1 MQVPPDLNSIPETGP
16 LTKRSSAE
24 LVGVLQS
31 ATPPTSPESS
41 VHGKFSQ
48 NRIYSHSVHGGNIY
62 ASRPVPYPYK
72 TPLIGKNSYTDWK
85 DSTLLRPEDTTA
97 EWLESNCQIA
107 NSESSLL
114 EDRLCTTE
122 SESHSVNEEVAQLLS
137 IEQQLAE
144 HLRISHSGR
153 VQDLRQLSHWVFVY
167 GTLKRSFPNS
177 HLLED
182 GALFEGDFMTCDK
195 YPLVIGGPYYSPYL
209 LDMKGYGN
217 NVRGE
222 LYRVSSESLKEL
234 DKLENVGVN
243 YTRRVIPIY
252 SVKDRSFIV
261 KAFAYLKCNYT
272 DELLQTKWLSDY
284 QDRRYVPRHLRP
296 KDNTQAY
303 RKTQS
308 MQDMFSADSS
318 PNCN

>member
-1 MQVPPDLNSIPETGP
+1 MVNSDVY
-16 LTKRSSAE
+16 R
-24 LVGVLQS
+24 
-31 ATPPTSPESS
+31 
-41 VHGKFSQ
+41 
-48 NRIYSHSVHGGNIY
+48 
-62 ASRPVPYPYK
+62 
-72 TPLIGKNSYTDWK
+72 K
-85 DSTLLRPEDTTA
+85 DSTFVGPEETTS
-97 EWLESNCQIA
+97 EFLEDNNQIA
-107 NSESSLL
+107 SSEGSLV
-114 EDRLCTTE
+114 EDRLCMKE
-122 SESHSVNEEVAQLLS
+122 SVSLSVNEQVAKLLS
-137 IEQQLAE
+137 VEQQLAE
-144 HLRISHSGR
+144 YLRISHSGR
-153 VQDLRQLSHWVFVY
+153 VQDLRLLSHWVFVY

-284 QDRRYVPRHLRP
+284 QDRRYVPRQLRP
-296 KDNTQAY
+296 KDDNAQSY

-308 MQDMFSADSS
+308 MQDIFSADSS
-318 PNCN
+318 ANCN

>member
-1 MQVPPDLNSIPETGP
+1 MKPRQSETNKIPETGP
-16 LTKRSSAE
+16 LTERPRE
-24 LVGVLQS
+24 QLVGVLQS

-48 NRIYSHSVHGGNIY
+48 HKIYSHSVHGGNIY
-62 ASRPVPYPYK
+62 ASRLGGVIAPK
-72 TPLIGKNSYTDWK
+72 KNRWV
-85 DSTLLRPEDTTA
+85 EDGAYENRENDT
-97 EWLESNCQIA
+97 
-107 NSESSLL
+107 
-114 EDRLCTTE
+114 
-122 SESHSVNEEVAQLLS
+122 S
-137 IEQQLAE
+137 IEIETSALERNQSSEDNNIVSEEQEELANVHQQLAE
-144 HLRISHSGR
+144 YLRISHSGR

-222 LYRVSSESLKEL
+222 LYRVSNESLKEL

-243 YTRRVIPIY
+243 YTRRVIPVY

-272 DELLQTKWLSDY
+272 NELLNTNWLSDY
-284 QDRRYVPRHLRP
+284 QDHRYVPRHLRP
-296 KDNTQAY
+296 KDNSHQHNDNNAPNY
-303 RKTQS
+303 RKIQS
-308 MQDMFSADSS
+308 MQDMFSSDTCT
-318 PNCN
+318 NDER